1 LFYVFFMKRTKLLLI
16 LAFLLIGLVFLGVF
30 LEFFPGSGHSVNVL
44 EPIYQGSTHEKSL
57 ALAVNVDWGEDVIPQ
72 MLEIFEQ
79 EKIRA
84 TFFVTGRFADKFPE
98 IVKEIDRGGHEVGNH
113 GYSHNHP
120 DRTGFGV
127 NQKEIIRTEE
137 ALKKIIDNPVKLY
150 APPYGESS
158 RRVVEAAGDL
168 GYKTIMWTIDTVDWK
183 EGSTVQGIAHKVV
196 SKAQNGAIVL
206 MHPREV
212 TVKALPI
219 IIEEL
224 KAQGYQFKKIS
235 QIIAG
240 AKSQNN

>member
-1 LFYVFFMKRTKLLLI
+1 MFYVFLNRTKLFFI
-16 LAFLLIGLVFLGVF
+16 LAVLLIGLAFLGFF
-30 LEFFPGSGHSVNVL
+30 LKFYPGPGHTVNVL
-44 EPIYQGSTHEKSL
+44 EPIYQGSTNEKAL
-57 ALAVNVDWGEDVIPQ
+57 ALAVNVDWGEEVIPQ

-79 EKIRA
+79 EKIQA
-84 TFFVTGRFADKFPE
+84 TFFVTGRFADKFPD
-98 IVKEIDRGGHEVGNH
+98 IVKDIDRGGHEVGNH

-120 DRTGFGV
+120 DRTGFGA

-158 RRVVEAAGDL
+158 TRVVEAAWDL
-168 GYKTIMWTIDTVDWK
+168 GYQTIMWTIDTVDWK
-183 EGSTVQGIAHKVV
+183 EGSTVQGIADKVV
-196 SKAQNGAIVL
+196 TNAQNGAIVL